1 VSTYRDLLVLRQPL
15 LDGFYGEQLLVTPWT
30 SGDVF
35 AGGPDPTIAPFTVI
49 GILDIPTKVE
59 RVEGAAGVTG
69 ARSDIVQPAPRV
81 DFAAS
86 VFAARQT
93 PQADWRLTA
102 IERPGAPVL
111 KIVAAEPDGLGRILC
126 PLLQV

>member
-1 VSTYRDLLVLRQPL
+1 VSNYRDMLVQRQPM
-15 LDGFYGEQLLVTPWT
+15 LDGFYGEQLLITPWT

-35 AGGPDPTIAPFTVI
+35 AGGPDATIAPFTVV

-69 ARSDIVQPAPRV
+69 ARSDIVQPSPRV
-81 DFAAS
+81 DFAEC
-86 VFAARQT
+86 VFGPGQS
-93 PQADWRLTA
+93 PQADWRITA
-102 IERPGAPVL
+102 TKRPGAPVL
-111 KIVAAEPDGLGRILC
+111 KIVAPEPDGLGRIIC